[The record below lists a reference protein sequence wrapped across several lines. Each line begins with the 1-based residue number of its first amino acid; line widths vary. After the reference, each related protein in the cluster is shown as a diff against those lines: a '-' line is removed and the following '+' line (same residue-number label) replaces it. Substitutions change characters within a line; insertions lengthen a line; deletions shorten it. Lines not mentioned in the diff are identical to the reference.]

1 MNPTGTVLRLAR
13 RVHRLEVVLAAAAA
27 LVVLLAG
34 VVFVLLSPAQYQA
47 TSTLVVLPS
56 STAQTPDYYD
66 TLSQGQVTLTF
77 AQVLQLGAAQ
87 AAREAGNGAHA
98 SVVAVPDTA
107 LITASA
113 TAADAAT
120 AEKAADAVLD
130 RSQQYVAQLH
140 SPYELAVVRRASGTA
155 VRTGVS
161 RSELAVVLP
170 LVALVCGFAV
180 QQAVRALRRPRAA
193 AIRDLAEEPWEFPVS
208 PARPL
213 PLQR

>member
-1 MNPTGTVLRLAR
+1 MNPTGAVRRHAR
-13 RVHRLEVVLAAAAA
+13 RVSRLEVVLAAAAA

-56 STAQTPDYYD
+56 SSAQTPDYYD

-87 AAREAGNGAHA
+87 AAREAGAHA

-113 TAADAAT
+113 TAADPAT

-161 RSELAVVLP
+161 RAELALVIP
-170 LVALVCGFAV
+170 LVALVCAFAV
-180 QQAVRALRRPRAA
+180 QQAVRALRRPRSAGA
-193 AIRDLAEEPWEFPVS
+193 RDMVEETWQLPTA

-213 PLQR
+213 PLLR